1 MWNIIITAF
10 GVTLL
15 ALLPLIPGCAHR
27 PIGYAPPLLP
37 ASYYQCTEITTHDL
51 LWAYFWPMA
60 DAARSQG
67 IVPGQQYIGL
77 VFLFKNF
84 PVTENMLKD
93 ADRGFIWVDTIK
105 CPLVNI
111 DDLNRFEDGDR
122 VDVVGINLGPIHD
135 MPGYHGLQF
144 KDCYVL
150 PTGVLKLPGNG
161 AEGVRPGY

>member
-1 MWNIIITAF
+1 
-10 GVTLL
+10 
-15 ALLPLIPGCAHR
+15 
-27 PIGYAPPLLP
+27 
-37 ASYYQCTEITTHDL
+37 
-51 LWAYFWPMA
+51 MA

-105 CPLVNI
+105 YPLVNI